1 MTQAV
6 MPPPPPPKPVV
17 KTNKYGDL
25 IPISKTDYE
34 ALKDSIRKDGL
45 HYPII
50 INQKGDVLDGHNRL
64 KICQELGV
72 EPRFSTMHFDNDLQE
87 EKFVRIIN
95 ANRRHMND
103 YQKAKQALALEP
115 IEAELARQ
123 RQLAGK
129 KATETLSPN
138 EPKGKG
144 RVKEIVSKAVGLTP
158 TTYLSQDNNRKG

>member
-6 MPPPPPPKPVV
+6 MPPPPAPKPAVV
-17 KTNKYGDL
+17 IKTDKYGDL
-25 IPISKTDYE
+25 IPISKADYE

-50 INQKGDVLDGHNRL
+50 INQKDDVLDGHNRL
-64 KICQELGV
+64 KICQELGI
-72 EPRFSTMHFDNDLQE
+72 EPRFEVKRFDNDLEE

-95 ANRRHMND
+95 ANRRHMNE

-129 KATETLSPN
+129 RATETLGSY

-144 RVKEIVSKAVGLTP
+144 RVKEIVSKAVGL
-158 TTYLSQDNNRKG
+158 